1 MLTLLTAAIQA
12 IAPAQCS
19 LELVVLGVSQDGG
32 TPQVN
37 VQDDPA
43 WEDESL
49 RRRVVSLGV
58 IDHEAGTRYMFE
70 ATPDFREQLHDLN
83 EIAGT
88 EGAPDGVFLTHAH
101 IGHYTGLM
109 FLGFESMSASEVPVY
124 GLPSMIEFLS
134 TNGPWDQLV
143 NYENIRPHALYDPRN
158 LPDDGLGILSSNV
171 YSVGIYLSENF
182 TTFEGSETLVEIF
195 EVPHRREYAASA
207 GFRIQGPNLSV
218 VFIPDIDSWEE
229 WAEQGTRI
237 ADVVLEN
244 DVVYVDA
251 TFFDNNELPGRDMS
265 AIPHP
270 RVSETMDLFQDY
282 PAEIRQRI
290 RFIHYNHTNSIR
302 YPDSEQALEV
312 LERGYRIAEEGEQV
326 CL

>member
-1 MLTLLTAAIQA
+1 MLTFLAAALQA
-12 IAPAQCS
+12 ATPAECAV
-19 LELVVLGVSQDGG
+19 ELVVLGVSQDGG

-58 IDHEAGTRYMFE
+58 IDHEAGTRYLFE

-83 EIAGT
+83 ERAGT
-88 EGAPDGVFLTHAH
+88 NGAPDGIFLTHAH

-109 FLGFESMSASEVPVY
+109 FLGFESMSADNVSVFT
-124 GLPSMIEFLS
+124 LPLMAEFLS

-143 NYENIRPHALYDPRN
+143 RYENIDLRVMNSGEPAELNDR
-158 LPDDGLGILSSNV
+158 LSVSAWD
-171 YSVGIYLSENF
+171 
-182 TTFEGSETLVEIF
+182 
-195 EVPHRREYAASA
+195 VPHRREYAETA

-218 VFIPDIDSWEE
+218 VFIPDIDSWAE

-237 ADVVLEN
+237 EDVVMEN
-244 DVVYVDA
+244 DIIYIDA
-251 TFFDNNELPGRDMS
+251 SFFDDNELPGRDMS

-270 RVSETMDLFQDY
+270 RVTETMDIFQDY
-282 PAEIRQRI
+282 PDGIRQRI
-290 RFIHYNHTNSIR
+290 RFIHYNHTNPIR
-302 YPDSEQALEV
+302 YPDSDQALEV
-312 LERGYRIAEEGEQV
+312 WNRGYRIASEGERV

>member
-19 LELVVLGVSQDGG
+19 VELVVLGVSQDGG

-109 FLGFESMSASEVPVY
+109 FLGFESMGADNVPVFT
-124 GLPSMIEFLS
+124 LPLMAEFLS

-143 NYENIRPHALYDPRN
+143 RYENIDLRVITAGEPAELNDR
-158 LPDDGLGILSSNV
+158 LSVSAWD
-171 YSVGIYLSENF
+171 
-182 TTFEGSETLVEIF
+182 
-195 EVPHRREYAASA
+195 VPHRREYAETA

-218 VFIPDIDSWEE
+218 VFIPDIDSWAE

-237 ADVVLEN
+237 EDVVMEN
-244 DVVYVDA
+244 DIIYIDA
-251 TFFDNNELPGRDMS
+251 SFFDDDELPGRDMS

-270 RVSETMDLFQDY
+270 RTSETMDLFQGFSD
-282 PAEIRQRI
+282 EIRQRI
-290 RFIHYNHTNSIR
+290 RFIHYNHTNPIR
-302 YPDSEQALEV
+302 YPDSDQAQEV
-312 LERGYRIAEEGEQV
+312 LERGYRIAEEGERV

>member
-1 MLTLLTAAIQA
+1 MLSLIAAVLQA
-12 IAPAQCS
+12 TSPAECAV
-19 LELVVLGVSQDGG
+19 ELVVLGVSQDGG

-43 WEDESL
+43 WENESL

-58 IDHEAGTRYMFE
+58 IDHEAGTRYVFE

-88 EGAPDGVFLTHAH
+88 EGAPEGIFLTHAH

-109 FLGFESMSASEVPVY
+109 FLGFESMGADNVPVY
-124 GLPSMIEFLS
+124 TLPLMAEFLS

-143 NYENIRPHALYDPRN
+143 GYENIDLRVMTAGEPAELNDR
-158 LPDDGLGILSSNV
+158 LSVSAWD
-171 YSVGIYLSENF
+171 
-182 TTFEGSETLVEIF
+182 
-195 EVPHRREYAASA
+195 VPHRREYAETA

-237 ADVVLEN
+237 EDVVMEN
-244 DVVYVDA
+244 DIIYIDA
-251 TFFDNNELPGRDMS
+251 SFFDDNELPGRDMS

-270 RVSETMDLFQDY
+270 RTSETMDLFQGFSD
-282 PAEIRQRI
+282 EIRQRI
-290 RFIHYNHTNSIR
+290 RFIHYNHTNPIR
-302 YPDSEQALEV
+302 YPDTDQALAV
-312 LERGYRIAEEGEQV
+312 WDRGYRIASEGERV

>member
-1 MLTLLTAAIQA
+1 MLTMIVAAIQA
-12 IAPAQCS
+12 ASPAQCPV
-19 LELVVLGVSQDGG
+19 ELVVLGVAQDGG
-32 TPQVN
+32 IPQVN

-88 EGAPDGVFLTHAH
+88 EGAPDGLFLTHAH

-109 FLGFESMSASEVPVY
+109 FLGFESMSASDVLVHTLPV
-124 GLPSMIEFLS
+124 MTEFLS
-134 TNGPWDQLV
+134 TNGPWDQLSG
-143 NYENIRPHALYDPRN
+143 YENIDLQVMRAGQPLDLTEHLMVSA
-158 LPDDGLGILSSNV
+158 G
-171 YSVGIYLSENF
+171 
-182 TTFEGSETLVEIF
+182 
-195 EVPHRREYAASA
+195 EVPHRREYAETA
-207 GFRIQGPNLSV
+207 GFRIQGPELSV

-237 ADVVLEN
+237 EDVVMEN
-244 DVVYVDA
+244 DVIYVDA
-251 TFFDNNELPGRDMS
+251 TFFDDNELPGRDMS

-282 PAEIRQRI
+282 PDEIRQRI
-290 RFIHYNHTNSIR
+290 RFIHYNHTNPIR
-302 YPDSEQALEV
+302 FEDSAETREV
-312 LERGYRIAEEGEQV
+312 LERGYRIAREGERV

>member
-1 MLTLLTAAIQA
+1 MLTILAAAIQA
-12 IAPAQCS
+12 ASPAQCS
-19 LELVVLGVSQDGG
+19 VELVVLGVSQDGG

-58 IDHEAGTRYMFE
+58 VNHVEGTRYMFE
-70 ATPDFREQLHDLN
+70 ATPDFREQMHDLN
-83 EIAGT
+83 QMAGT

-109 FLGFESMSASEVPVY
+109 FLGFESMSASEVPVHT
-124 GLPSMIEFLS
+124 LPLMAEFLS
-134 TNGPWDQLV
+134 TNGPWDQLLR
-143 NYENIRPHALYDPRN
+143 YENIDLQVMAAEVPLELTEN
-158 LPDDGLGILSSNV
+158 L
-171 YSVGIYLSENF
+171 SVSAWD
-182 TTFEGSETLVEIF
+182 
-195 EVPHRREYAASA
+195 VPHRREYAETA
-207 GFRIQGPNLSV
+207 GFRIQAPELSV

-229 WAEQGTRI
+229 WAEQGIRI
-237 ADVVLEN
+237 EDVVMEN
-244 DVVYVDA
+244 DVIYVDA
-251 TFFDNNELPGRDMS
+251 TFFDDNELPGRDMS

-282 PAEIRQRI
+282 PDEIRQRI
-290 RFIHYNHTNSIR
+290 RFIHYNHTNPIR
-302 YPDSEQALEV
+302 YPDSDQAQEV
-312 LERGYRIAEEGEQV
+312 WDRGYRIAEEGERL

>member
-109 FLGFESMSASEVPVY
+109 FLGFESMGADNVPVFT
-124 GLPSMIEFLS
+124 LPLMAEFLS

-143 NYENIRPHALYDPRN
+143 RYENIDLRVITAGEPAELNDR
-158 LPDDGLGILSSNV
+158 LSVSAWD
-171 YSVGIYLSENF
+171 
-182 TTFEGSETLVEIF
+182 
-195 EVPHRREYAASA
+195 VPHRREYAETA

-218 VFIPDIDSWEE
+218 VFIPDIDSWAE

-237 ADVVLEN
+237 EDVVMEN
-244 DVVYVDA
+244 DIIYIDA
-251 TFFDNNELPGRDMS
+251 SFFDDDELPGRDMS

-270 RVSETMDLFQDY
+270 RTSETMDLFQGFSD
-282 PAEIRQRI
+282 EIRQRI
-290 RFIHYNHTNSIR
+290 RFIHYNHTNPIR
-302 YPDSEQALEV
+302 YPDSDQAQEV
-312 LERGYRIAEEGEQV
+312 LERGYRIAEEGERV

>member
-1 MLTLLTAAIQA
+1 MIGILAAALQLM
-12 IAPAQCS
+12 PTAQCDV
-19 LELVVLGVSQDGG
+19 ELVVLGVAQDGG
-32 TPQVN
+32 IPQVN

-58 IDHEAGTRYMFE
+58 VNHVDGTRYMFE

-88 EGAPDGVFLTHAH
+88 EGAPDGIFLTHAH

-109 FLGFESMSASEVPVY
+109 FLGFESMSAEDVPVY
-124 GLPSMIEFLS
+124 ALPSMVDFLQS
-134 TNGPWDQLV
+134 HAPWEQLV
-143 NYENIRPHALYDPRN
+143 DYENIAPRELYGEQN
-158 LPDDGLGILSSNV
+158 IPDRGLGILDSTLFLSGIPLGQGDLET
-171 YSVGIYLSENF
+171 SVR
-182 TTFEGSETLVEIF
+182 IF
-195 EVPHRREYAASA
+195 EVPHRREYAGTA
-207 GFRIQGPNLSV
+207 GYQIAGPNRSV

-229 WAEQGTRI
+229 WAEQGV
-237 ADVVLEN
+237 AVDNVVIDN
-244 DVVYVDA
+244 DLIYIDA

-290 RFIHYNHTNSIR
+290 RFIHYNHTNPIR
-302 YPDSEQALEV
+302 YPDSEQAQEV
-312 LERGYRIAEEGEQV
+312 RQRGYRIAEEGERV

>member
-1 MLTLLTAAIQA
+1 MLTMIVAAIQA
-12 IAPAQCS
+12 VSPAQCPV
-19 LELVVLGVSQDGG
+19 ELVVLGVAQDGG
-32 TPQVN
+32 IPQVN

-88 EGAPDGVFLTHAH
+88 EGAPDGLFLTHAH

-109 FLGFESMSASEVPVY
+109 FLGFESMSAERVPVY
-124 GLPSMIEFLS
+124 TLPLMAEFLS
-134 TNGPWDQLV
+134 TNGPWGQLV
-143 NYENIRPHALYDPRN
+143 GYENIDLPVMTAGEPVELTPHLAVLAWD
-158 LPDDGLGILSSNV
+158 
-171 YSVGIYLSENF
+171 
-182 TTFEGSETLVEIF
+182 
-195 EVPHRREYAASA
+195 VPHRREYAETA
-207 GFRIQGPNLSV
+207 GFRIQGPELSV

-229 WAEQGTRI
+229 WTEQGIRI
-237 ADVVLEN
+237 EDVVMEN
-244 DVVYVDA
+244 DLIYIDA
-251 TFFDNNELPGRDMS
+251 TFFDNDELPGRDMS

-282 PAEIRQRI
+282 PDAIRQRI
-290 RFIHYNHTNSIR
+290 RFIHYNHTNPIR
-302 YPDSEQALEV
+302 YEGSAETREV
-312 LERGYRIAEEGEQV
+312 LERGYRIAREGERL